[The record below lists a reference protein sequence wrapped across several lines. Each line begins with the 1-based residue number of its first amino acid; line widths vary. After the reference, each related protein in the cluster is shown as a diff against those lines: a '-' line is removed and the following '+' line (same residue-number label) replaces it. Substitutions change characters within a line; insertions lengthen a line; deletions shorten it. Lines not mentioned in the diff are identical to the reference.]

1 MRKPT
6 KEQIEREYD
15 AMDPASRE
23 EILNIVLDE
32 LFPWSKKE
40 EDEFVQALLKEH
52 EEWEKQQAKAAKKKT
67 TGRKKRTKKDKSAEQ
82 LSLDLDRPS
91 EDEESGRRRTRRKL
105 RDDSLSEEGEGR
117 RRTRR
122 LTSNQPTETSTTE
135 TAKPSEEESG
145 RRRTRRLTSNQPT
158 EELTTEAVQSSE
170 GTILREG
177 RRKLRDTSSTSSS
190 RVERFQ
196 LIDPTQG
203 RRRRRTGYESER
215 EVKPKII
222 PNPMPEKAEEIGKLA
237 QEIAKQTAKQ
247 FLDCIPPD
255 MKEIL
260 SDEQLKYQQY
270 ELSVG
275 IAEALKSKLN
285 WALNQAWLDA
295 KSNNQRFNSY

>member
-1 MRKPT
+1 MSKIKNNETDYMR
-6 KEQIEREYD
+6 EI
-15 AMDPASRE
+15 DPALSE
-23 EILNIVLDE
+23 EIMGILLDT
-32 LFPWSKKE
+32 LLPPLDE
-40 EDEFVQALLKEH
+40 EDEYIQALLKEH

-82 LSLDLDRPS
+82 LTLDLEKAS
-91 EDEESGRRRTRRKL
+91 EEESGRRRTRRKL
-105 RDDSLSEEGEGR
+105 RDDSPSEQLTTEAVEEEPGR

-122 LTSNQPTETSTTE
+122 LTSNQPT
-135 TAKPSEEESG
+135 
-145 RRRTRRLTSNQPT
+145 T
-158 EELTTEAVQSSE
+158 EELSTETVQSSE
-170 GTILREG
+170 EEVTRPK
-177 RRKLRDTSSTSSS
+177 RRKLRDTSSTP
-190 RVERFQ
+190 RRPP
-196 LIDPTQG
+196 LIDPDTG
-203 RRRRRTGYESER
+203 RRRRRTGYESSR
-215 EVKPKII
+215 EVEPKII

-295 KSNNQRFNSY
+295 KNNNQRI